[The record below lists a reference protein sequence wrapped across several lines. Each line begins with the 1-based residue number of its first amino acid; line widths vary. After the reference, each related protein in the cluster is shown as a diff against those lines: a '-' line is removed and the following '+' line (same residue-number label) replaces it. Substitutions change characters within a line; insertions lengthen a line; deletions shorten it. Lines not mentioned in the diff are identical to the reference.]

1 MAYDSSKPVTSGAL
15 VAADIRENF
24 RALKDDVIVNAANAD
39 NADKVDGFHA
49 SQTPGANLCAVAD
62 ANGKLPV
69 GWLKFA
75 EGSWTVTISGGG
87 YASVQLVAHS
97 HWPQT
102 SSNNVDTIV
111 NFGGSVGVALPTTY
125 SYQFWVANINEYNN
139 PANWLGIYDYHAA
152 SEQILEVYYD
162 IKGGKI
168 IGIHVTEKGNENS
181 VKFYDP
187 KLKEIISHKK
197 VFTKIDIP
205 EFFEENICK
214 YRAEILFGDEKKKK
228 LIKQKIT
235 KLVKVQKNAS

>member
-39 NADKVDGFHA
+39 NADNSDKVDGFHA

-75 EGSWTVTISGGG
+75 EGSWDITMSGESS
-87 YASVQLVAHS
+87 ASVQLTAYS

-102 SSNNVDTIV
+102 CSNTTNAII
-111 NFGGSVGVALPTTY
+111 NFGSGGVYLSTTY
-125 SYQFWVANINEYNN
+125 SYQFWAQNTSATSGYH
-139 PANWLGIYDYHAA
+139 WLGIYDYHAA
-152 SEQILEVYYD
+152 SEQIVEVYYD
-162 IKGGKI
+162 TKGKI
-168 IGIHVTEKGNENS
+168 IGIHVAEKGNENS
-181 VKFYDP
+181 AEFYDP
-187 KLKEIISHKK
+187 KLEKIIPSKK

-205 EFFEENICK
+205 EFFEEGICK
-214 YRAEILFGDEKKKK
+214 YRAEILFGDEKKKN